1 MTVDPRAW
9 RRVAENRIEE
19 AIKEGAFENLS
30 GFGKPLVIND
40 SDDENGWLREKA
52 RRENLNL
59 LPPALELAKLVERRL
74 VAIRQLE
81 SRSEQESAL
90 RVLNEYIQRA
100 NMRITWGPPS
110 TVMPIRPEDFFRDA

>member
-19 AIKEGAFENLS
+19 AIKEGAFESLS